1 MSDLRNKVLL
11 YRTNTSGVSAQA
23 DSIQHGE
30 LAMNFNAETP
40 FLMFKD
46 TNNDIVKI
54 GATTNVL
61 GESELKSMSQK
72 GVTDAL
78 KLPEN
83 YVSVEYP
90 EVDST
95 SFTKTESGTV
105 IYDAIKQVDQNVA
118 TLVQEMLDNEEV
130 IAAAITSLNNS
141 SGFDENCKYIAPS
154 ESYLLSG
161 ASSLY
166 EADLFLSNK
175 IENIEN
181 SLTDIETNISDDYA
195 ISTYPTLEGDEQFDS
210 IVPGDS
216 LDYAAKKLEEN
227 IITLTNEV
235 ESKID
240 GVIKGVK
247 INEVEGIVNEDKI
260 VEVPLNG
267 SDISL
272 SNEYESVVY
281 PTISDG
287 SVVFSSV
294 TNEMTIDEAIKQVD
308 TTIAQLVSEVIKD
321 ESVVAAAITQI
332 NNSCGFNINCE
343 YTPYEESEILSAAT
357 SLHEADALLENKL
370 FDIADKVDG
379 MTSNTLSN
387 ILINEKEGIVE
398 NGISTLNLD
407 GSEIKLSSNYV
418 SVEYPE
424 IDEDVIFT
432 PVTSEQTIDEAIKQ
446 LDSTVCQLVN
456 EVLKDEQVV
465 SNTLTVHNDSSGFDL
480 NGKYITNTSAYFIY
494 EACSLSQADSILD
507 RMIYEVSA
515 STSGLSSD
523 LTNQVDNI
531 QYNLDTISSDVRN
544 ISATVTS
551 HTNSISNLNSQI
563 NNLNS
568 QITNITTDIKVNGVA
583 STNVNNVATVTI
595 SGSNIPLSSSYNTV
609 EYPETVTAEFNAV
622 TSSMTVESAINQL
635 DTTIAQVVNEII
647 KDEKVIAAAMMRQ
660 NSSCGFD
667 EFANYVP
674 YNSSNIISGATS
686 LAQADEMI
694 SDKIEEILNG
704 GGNSVN
710 NVTIN
715 EVNGNF
721 NEETKI
727 ISLELNAND
736 ISLSEEYV
744 AVEYP
749 TVTSTVF
756 SAVTSDLT
764 IEESIN
770 RIDGSVSQL
779 VNEMLDIEEVIAA
792 SLTQHNESCGFDE
805 NALYVPITS
814 TTYISNASN
823 LSEADVLLD
832 SAVSELNNRIGNISV
847 ELSSSYTPI
856 TYDQVGEGDN
866 DPTVAMVSNAVG
878 NNLDTIVTT
887 LENNINLLASE
898 INENEFVAASA
909 LTDLNTRVETLELEV
924 ETIKTQLTSIL
935 SRLDALE
942 NPTE

>member
-54 GATTNVL
+54 GTITNVL

-181 SLTDIETNISDDYA
+181 SLTDIETNISDDYV

-216 LDYAAKKLEEN
+216 LDSATKKLEEN

-247 INEVEGIVNEDKI
+247 INEVEGIINEDKI

-267 SDISL
+267 SD
-272 SNEYESVVY
+272 
-281 PTISDG
+281 
-287 SVVFSSV
+287 
-294 TNEMTIDEAIKQVD
+294 
-308 TTIAQLVSEVIKD
+308 
-321 ESVVAAAITQI
+321 
-332 NNSCGFNINCE
+332 
-343 YTPYEESEILSAAT
+343 
-357 SLHEADALLENKL
+357 
-370 FDIADKVDG
+370 
-379 MTSNTLSN
+379 
-387 ILINEKEGIVE
+387 
-398 NGISTLNLD
+398 
-407 GSEIKLSSNYV
+407 IKLSSNYV

-424 IDEDVIFT
+424 IDEDVVFT
-432 PVTSEQTIDEAIKQ
+432 PVTSDQTVDEAIKQ

-456 EVLKDEQVV
+456 EVLKDEQVI
-465 SNTLTVHNDSSGFDL
+465 SNTLTVHNESSGFDL
-480 NGKYITNTSAYFIY
+480 NGKYITDTSAYFIY
-494 EACSLSQADSILD
+494 DAYSLSQADSILD

-523 LTNQVDNI
+523 LTNQVDNL
-531 QYNLDTISSDVRN
+531 QYNLDTISGNVRN
-544 ISATVTS
+544 LSATVTS
-551 HTNSISNLNSQI
+551 HTTSI
-563 NNLNS
+563 NNLNN
-568 QITNITTDIKVNGVA
+568 QITNITTDINVNGVA
-583 STNVNNVATVTI
+583 STNINKIATVTI
-595 SGSNIPLSSSYNTV
+595 SGSNIPLSSGYNTV
-609 EYPETVTAEFNAV
+609 EYPETVTAEFSAV

-667 EFANYVP
+667 ESANYIP

-704 GGNSVN
+704 SGNSVN

-744 AVEYP
+744 EVEYP

-779 VNEMLDIEEVIAA
+779 VNEMLDVEEVIAA

-805 NALYVPITS
+805 NALYIPITS
-814 TTYISNASN
+814 ATYISNASN

-832 SAVSELNNRIGNISV
+832 SALSELNNRIGNVSV

-924 ETIKTQLTSIL
+924 EAIKTQLTSIL